1 MSWLRVTRRQRC
13 PICDRPDWCSI
24 AEEGD
29 LIVCMRTESPYPCR
43 SGGWYH
49 GDDAK
54 RIFDHDD
61 RDRVA
66 QSKPRRKPT
75 KADGPAPDF
84 AKLAA
89 DYVEK
94 LTNIEM
100 AAQELGVSVRALER
114 LQIGWNG
121 KGYTFPMRNGR
132 ERVIGIRIRA
142 CKGKWSVPGSRNGL
156 FWPEGVYS
164 GSDYPLM
171 ICEGATDCAALLYL
185 GYDAIGRPSCMGGV
199 DHVVEFLKGKRRD
212 VVIMSDKDQPKQRPD
227 GSTWRPGQEGAA
239 RLAVEIRPLVKTL
252 KIVKPPFHK
261 DVRDWLRAGATRA
274 VVEAV
279 ITNTKFFVSERS
291 LRESTRV
298 EVANPPATPPGSTE
312 AKWRAAS

>member
-1 MSWLRVTRRQRC
+1 MAWIRVTSRQRC

-24 AEEGD
+24 AEDGD
-29 LIVCMRTESPYPCR
+29 LIVCMRTESPYPCK

-49 GDDAK
+49 GADAS
-54 RIFDHDD
+54 RIFDFDD
-61 RDRVA
+61 RDIVRTRPA
-66 QSKPRRKPT
+66 
-75 KADGPAPDF
+75 KAKAIEPAPDF
-84 AKLAA
+84 AKLAV
-89 DYVEK
+89 DYVER
-94 LTNIEM
+94 LIDIEM
-100 AAQELGVSVRALER
+100 PAKELGVSVRSLER
-114 LQIGWNG
+114 LQIGRNG
-121 KGYTFPMRNGR
+121 RNYTFPMRDGR
-132 ERVIGIRIRA
+132 ERIIGIRVRGRH
-142 CKGKWSVPGSRNGL
+142 GKWCVPGSHNGL
-156 FWPEGVYS
+156 FWPEGVYR
-164 GSDYPLM
+164 GSDYPLV
-171 ICEGATDCAALLYL
+171 ICEGPTDCAALLDL